1 MQHAR
6 SSLRCVGV
14 HRLRCSERERVK
26 SLSRVGLFVTLWTVA
41 HQATLSMGF
50 SRQEYWSGLPF
61 RCPLLFLKQARHV
74 SIVGT
79 CCAFCQEYSSSE
91 YTIVAASLPS
101 CLCSNV
107 ISYKALSLHLKLP
120 PPHLTL
126 PFLFPCLIFTVKLF
140 YAS

>member
-1 MQHAR
+1 MLIKLVPPTKSKEGATV
-6 SSLRCVGV
+6 LRNSKTKALEAIQNLL
-14 HRLRCSERERVK
+14 LRP
-26 SLSRVGLFVTLWTVA
+26 